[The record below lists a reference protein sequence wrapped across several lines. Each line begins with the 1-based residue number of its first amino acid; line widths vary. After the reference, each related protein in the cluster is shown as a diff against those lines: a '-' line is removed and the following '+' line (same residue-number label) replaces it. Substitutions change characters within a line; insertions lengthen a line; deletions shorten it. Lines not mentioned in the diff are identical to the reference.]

1 MLHKIDKNYFDEDY
15 LKTKFGRIGKYSR
28 YEPDDRYVI
37 GYIHKGTKKKQE
49 DAVVYNNRY
58 YPIKAQKRQF
68 WLKSRG
74 YLALKDGSFVVVKRL
89 RLAPFMLLLMPLAL
103 FFIHQPK
110 ALPHISVPKNFA
122 GQKDTTKKSKPKAVV
137 RYASYIGMPKTVDL
151 KANTKYQDITLTLP
165 ERNGKGEKNP
175 VEAAP
180 SIYIKGSTGYE
191 CIYNPV
197 KRNKSGNI
205 VHFGVALK
213 PGYQLNRI
221 KLTKTLLPGKYQA
234 KTVWTPVDIKTG
246 QPSAKMTF
254 KFTAIVK

>member
-15 LKTKFGRIGKYSR
+15 IKTKFGRIGKYSR
-28 YEPDDRYVI
+28 YEPDSRYVI
-37 GYIHKGTKKKQE
+37 GYIHKGAKKKQD
-49 DAVVYNNRY
+49 DAVIYNNRY

-74 YLALKDGSFVVVKRL
+74 YLALKDGSFVVVKHL
-89 RLAPFMLLLMPLAL
+89 RLAPFVLLLAPLAL
-103 FFIHQPK
+103 LFIHHP
-110 ALPHISVPKNFA
+110 ATLPHSFIPKNFA
-122 GQKDTTKKSKPKAVV
+122 GQKKQIKKSKPKAVV
-137 RYASYIGMPKTVDL
+137 SYASYIGMPKTVNL
-151 KANTKYQDITLTLP
+151 KAGTKYQDVTLTLP
-165 ERNGKGEKNP
+165 ELNGKGEKNP

-197 KRNKSGNI
+197 RYNKNSKI
-205 VHFGVALK
+205 IHFGVAMK
-213 PGYQLNRI
+213 PGYTMNRI

-234 KTVWTPVDIKTG
+234 KTVWTPIDIKTG
-246 QPSAKMTF
+246 QPDAKMTF